1 MDYLD
6 NDIKFVG
13 GVGEARARL
22 LDKELGIRTLGDM
35 LRHYPFRYID
45 RTKVYR
51 IAEIT
56 DDAPT
61 LLQFRARVTGV
72 AYAGTGRKRRFT
84 AYVSDP
90 TGSAELVWFQG
101 IKWIEKR
108 VEVGREYLIFGR
120 PSFYRGELSMAHPE
134 LETMEQALSRK
145 AESGM
150 QGIYPS
156 TEKLSN
162 VLGAKGMYQ
171 IICNT
176 WALAKDHIPDYM
188 PDEVRTRYG
197 LIPLRDAYY
206 NIHFPQS
213 PELLRQAQYRLKF
226 DELLGIQLNV
236 QSRRTERLARNNGF
250 LFMKVGGVFN
260 TFYNEKLPFPLTGA
274 QKRVIREI
282 RQDTVTGYQMNRLL
296 QGDVGSG
303 KTLVAAAAAYFCC
316 RNGYSALV
324 MAPTEVL
331 AQQHHRTFSEL
342 LEPLGVRV
350 ELLSGSMTVKQKAEV
365 RARAESGETGVLI
378 GTQALIQKS
387 SVVKNA
393 GLVIVDEQHRFG
405 VAQRAALAEK
415 GAAPHILAMSATPI
429 PRTLALIVYG
439 DLEVSVLN
447 EMPRGRLPVKTYAV
461 DSTFR
466 QRVYNFIKKHI
477 AAGRQAYIVCP
488 LVENSEGKSEKASAI
503 EYYNGLV
510 NGDFRDIPTGL
521 LYGKLKQSEKD
532 RVMAEFKSG
541 SLKLLVSTTVIEV
554 GIDVPNAVVMLIEN
568 AEQFGLSQLHQ
579 LRGRVGRGSEQSFC
593 ILMSDSRSE
602 YTKARTDVMV
612 RTTDGFEIAREDLR
626 LRGPGNFFGREQHG
640 LPPLKVADIADDSAV
655 LEEVDRLA
663 GEILRADPTLSD
675 EKSRMLRSGVERL
688 FGTNGDYGWN

>member
-1 MDYLD
+1 MEITYL
-6 NDIKFVG
+6 K
-13 GVGEARARL
+13 GVGPKRAELYKKLGVDTVEQLIELYPRDYVDFTCPKKIAEVQIGEVCAFRAFVKRKTAPFSEYARMAL
-22 LDKELGIRTLGDM
+22 YKAELTDGTGNITAVFFNAKYTFAKLEEDHEYLFYGKISGDM
-35 LRHYPFRYID
+35 VR
-45 RTKVYR
+45 
-51 IAEIT
+51 
-56 DDAPT
+56 
-61 LLQFRARVTGV
+61 LQV
-72 AYAGTGRKRRFT
+72 
-84 AYVSDP
+84 
-90 TGSAELVWFQG
+90 GSPLF
-101 IKWIEKR
+101 
-108 VEVGREYLIFGR
+108 VEVAQGGLMPKYPLTAGLTNNMVSANVRTAL
-120 PSFYRGELSMAHPE
+120 SLVELSETLPE
-134 LETMEQALSRK
+134 GLLRRVGLISRK
-145 AESGM
+145 QA
-150 QGIYPS
+150 
-156 TEKLSN
+156 
-162 VLGAKGMYQ
+162 
-171 IICNT
+171 
-176 WALAKDHIPDYM
+176 
-188 PDEVRTRYG
+188 VRQ
-197 LIPLRDAYY
+197 
-206 NIHFPQS
+206 IHFPQS
-213 PELLRQAQYRLKF
+213 REEYTEARRRLVFEELLTLK
-226 DELLGIQLNV
+226 LGLSLMK
-236 QSRRTERLARNNGF
+236 SRGRKRPGAVMRDISISDLWERL
-250 LFMKVGGVFN
+250 
-260 TFYNEKLPFPLTGA
+260 PFQPTGA
-274 QKRVIREI
+274 QLNAVSDCIRDMQRE
-282 RQDTVTGYQMNRLL
+282 YPMNRLV

-350 ELLSGSMTVKQKAEV
+350 ELLSGSMTAKQKAEV
-365 RARAESGETGVLI
+365 RARAESGETVVLI

-387 SVVKNA
+387 SVVKNT

-503 EYYNGLV
+503 DYYNGLV

-541 SLKLLVSTTVIEV
+541 ILKLLVSTTVIEV
-554 GIDVPNAVVMLIEN
+554 GIDVPNAVVMLIED

-675 EKSRMLRSGVERL
+675 EKSRMLRSNVERL